1 MSPVHPIQKYHYFS
15 YICPVPTE
23 KHKNNIF
30 TNSYM
35 KSFLKT
41 LLAAFVGSLV
51 ALFVCGFFFFII
63 IGSLAALTDEKTPE
77 VPSSAILKIDFS
89 QPITEQST
97 DNPLAGFSLANPQ
110 IASRTLGI
118 LPAVRAIEKAAT
130 DPAIRLIYLNP
141 QNMNIGIAQLEEMR
155 NALMEFRKSGKP
167 VIAYSDNYSQ
177 GSYYLASVA
186 DKVYIHKDGTAL
198 LSGLGSNIMFFKG
211 LLDKLGIQVQLIRHG
226 KFKAAAE
233 QFITSTISKENRE
246 QNQVMLDAIWGT
258 WLSAIGESRD
268 IDPAHLNELV
278 DDLQLG
284 MAPSLIQNGLVDQ
297 AFTRDEMIGQ
307 LCTLFEVE
315 KEKDLRMI
323 TLSDYI
329 KATATTDF
337 KTKDKIAVIY
347 ATGEITMDGDELSAK
362 KYAPLIAQ
370 VRKDSTIKG
379 VVLRVNSPG
388 GDAQA
393 AEIINNE
400 LQLLRTVKPLIV
412 SFGDYAASGGYWISA
427 QGDRIFTDKT
437 TLTGSIGVFS
447 LFLNYGKGLKE
458 HLDINSVS
466 INTNRHTDMFSGLR
480 PMDEKEQDYM
490 RNFVET
496 IYGRFTE
503 LVSTGRDLPLAYV
516 DSIGQGRVWAGS
528 DALKIKLADEAGGL
542 RDAILYT
549 ASRLNLEKFRL
560 LEFPVQKTYMEKLL
574 SSLSDAENN
583 VRTLTDPAAMI
594 EKTYSELRQFNG
606 LKTFARLPYIYDFQY

>member
-1 MSPVHPIQKYHYFS
+1 
-15 YICPVPTE
+15 
-23 KHKNNIF
+23 
-30 TNSYM
+30 M

-63 IGSLAALTDEKTPE
+63 IGSFAALTDEKTPD

-110 IASRTLGI
+110 IASKTLGI

-141 QNMNIGIAQLEEMR
+141 QNMNIGMAQLEEMR
-155 NALMEFRKSGKP
+155 NALLEFRKSGKP

-177 GSYYLASVA
+177 GSYYLASAA

-198 LSGLGSNIMFFKG
+198 MFGLGSNMMFFKD

-233 QFITSTISKENRE
+233 QFIASTISKENRE

-329 KATATTDF
+329 KATATTDL

-400 LQLLRTVKPLIV
+400 LQLLRAVKPLIV

-466 INTNRHTDMFSGLR
+466 INTNQHTDMFSGLR

-490 RNFVET
+490 KNFVET
-496 IYGRFTE
+496 IYDRFTE
-503 LVSTGRDLPLAYV
+503 LVSAGRDLPLAYV
-516 DSIGQGRVWAGS
+516 DSIGQGRVWTGS

-549 ASRLNLEKFRL
+549 AARLNLEKFRL

-574 SSLSDAENN
+574 SSLSDAEDN

-594 EKTYSELRQFNG
+594 EKTYSELKQFNG

>member
-1 MSPVHPIQKYHYFS
+1 
-15 YICPVPTE
+15 
-23 KHKNNIF
+23 
-30 TNSYM
+30 M

-41 LLAAFVGSLV
+41 LLAAFVGSLA

-63 IGSLAALTDEKTPE
+63 IGSLAVLTDEKTPV

-97 DNPLAGFSLANPQ
+97 DDPLAGFSLVNPQ

-118 LPAVRAIEKAAT
+118 LPVIQAIERAAT
-130 DPAIRLIYLNP
+130 DPAIRFIYLNP
-141 QNMNIGIAQLEEMR
+141 QNMNIGMAQLEEMR
-155 NALMEFRKSGKP
+155 NALLEFRKSGKP

-177 GSYYLASVA
+177 GSYYLASAA
-186 DKVYIHKDGTAL
+186 DKVYINKDGTVL
-198 LSGLGSNIMFFKG
+198 MSGLGSNIMFFKD

-233 QFITSTISKENRE
+233 QFIASTISKENRE
-246 QNQVMLDAIWGT
+246 QNQAMLDAIWGT
-258 WLSAIGESRD
+258 WLSDIGESRD
-268 IDPAHLNELV
+268 IDPAHLNELI

-284 MAPSLIQNGLVDQ
+284 MTPSLIQNGLVDQ
-297 AFTRDEMIGQ
+297 AFTREEMIGQ

-315 KEKDLRMI
+315 KEKDLRAI
-323 TLSDYI
+323 ALADYI
-329 KATATTDF
+329 KATATTDL

-347 ATGEITMDGDELSAK
+347 ATGEITMEGNELSAK

-388 GDAQA
+388 GDTQA
-393 AEIINNE
+393 AEIIDNE
-400 LQLLRTVKPLIV
+400 LQLLRAVKPLIV

-437 TLTGSIGVFS
+437 TLTGSIGVFR

-466 INTNRHTDMFSGLR
+466 ITTNQHTDMFSGLR
-480 PMDEKEQDYM
+480 PLDEKEQDYM
-490 RNFVET
+490 KNFVET

-503 LVSTGRDLPLAYV
+503 LVSAGRDLPLAYV
-516 DSIGQGRVWAGS
+516 DSIGQGRVWTGS
-528 DALKIKLADEAGGL
+528 DALKIKLADQAGGL

-549 ASRLNLEKFRL
+549 AARLNLEKFRL

-574 SSLSDAENN
+574 SSLSDAGSN
-583 VRTLTDPAAMI
+583 VRTLTDPAAML
-594 EKTYSELRQFNG
+594 EKTYSELKQFNG